1 MFFMSGVAAQET
13 FSKRVGDTY
22 IPASYI
28 KYLEQAGARVVPI
41 RYVQFA
47 LITIL
52 QHMQGLLPAII
63 VSCSLCTVTA
73 EAAGEKGVTL

>member
-52 QHMQGLLPAII
+52 QHM
-63 VSCSLCTVTA
+63 
-73 EAAGEKGVTL
+73 